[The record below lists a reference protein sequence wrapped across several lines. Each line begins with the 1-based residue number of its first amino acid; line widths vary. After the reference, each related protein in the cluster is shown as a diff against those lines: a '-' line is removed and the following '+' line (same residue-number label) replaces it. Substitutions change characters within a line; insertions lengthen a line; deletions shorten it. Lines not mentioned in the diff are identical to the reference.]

1 MKHYPTNTRTYRMG
15 NNIIMSSF
23 EAKPVNKMFIFCLA
37 AGLFALFIGVYNSI

>member
-1 MKHYPTNTRTYRMG
+1 MKHYPTSTRTYRMG

-23 EAKPVNKMFIFCLA
+23 ETKPVNKMAVFALV